1 MSRVA
6 FFDGYPHAYA
16 GAQRSTH
23 ELAAALL
30 RHGWDAEVVLP
41 EEGVFAARLAA
52 DGIPVRVV
60 ESPPALRH
68 YGHTTT
74 GVHAV
79 RAAAA
84 LPRYWRRV
92 GAALRGRADV
102 VHVNDQRGMVLAGPA
117 ARLAR
122 IPIVWHVHGVRPPRA
137 LNWLGRGLA
146 TRTVALTEA
155 DATLLSAPRRK
166 HRPDVVANAPAET
179 FFAIER
185 SPAVPP
191 VLLTVGRLSP
201 VKGID
206 VLMHTVARLRDAG
219 RDVTA
224 VVAGGEQAG
233 YAGYAADLR
242 RLRDSL
248 GLAQTVTLSGHL
260 DDTSGELARA
270 SLYVQ
275 PARWEG
281 VPLAVLEAM
290 AAGVPVVATD
300 VGGIRDVIAPDVN
313 GLLVPPDDPV
323 AMAEAI
329 AALLDDVDRAARLGA
344 AGRRLTR
351 ERYTREGR
359 ELQMVGIYR
368 DVLA

>member
-1 MSRVA
+1 VSRVA
-6 FFDGYPHAYA
+6 FFDAYPHAYA

-23 ELAAALL
+23 ELAGTLL
-30 RHGWDAEVVLP
+30 RHGWEVEVVLP
-41 EEGVFAARLAA
+41 ERGTFAERLAA
-52 DGIPVRVV
+52 DGVPLRVV
-60 ESPPALRH
+60 DTPPALRH

-74 GVHAV
+74 GLHAV

-84 LPRYWRRV
+84 LPGYWRRV
-92 GAALRGRADV
+92 AAALRGRADV

-122 IPIVWHVHGVRPPRA
+122 IPIVWHVHGVRPPMT
-137 LNWLGRGLA
+137 LNRLGRLLA

-155 DATLLSAPRRK
+155 DAARLSAPRRK
-166 HRPDVVANAPAET
+166 PAPDVVANAPAEA
-179 FFAIER
+179 FFAVEP

-191 VLLTVGRLSP
+191 VVLTVGRLSP

-206 VLMHTVARLRDAG
+206 VLMHALARLRAEG
-219 RDVTA
+219 RDVSA

-233 YAGYAADLR
+233 YAGHAAALHQ
-242 RLRDSL
+242 LRDSL
-248 GLAQTVTLSGHL
+248 GLAQAVRLAGHL
-260 DDTSGELARA
+260 DDTTGELARA
-270 SLYVQ
+270 SVYVQ

-313 GLLVPPDDPV
+313 GLLVPPDDP
-323 AMAEAI
+323 AALALAI
-329 AALLDDVDRAARLGA
+329 GSLLDDADRAARLAA

-359 ELQMVGIYR
+359 ELQMVRIYR